1 MPLTAHSVLG
11 RTDDVGNESR
21 TDHGALPA
29 IQGGKIQMNDSRNPF
44 ERQLFDEAGSAGEL
58 NSSTHREPPNAS
70 GGQESRQCTATKSDG
85 GRCGARTLTGSL
97 LCFFHD
103 PASAEER
110 TAASRRGGQKNR
122 AAVLP
127 PETPDFPLN
136 GADDAS
142 ALLGRAINLLLRG
155 ELDPKIANAVG
166 YLLTIK
172 IKTTDLGKLEERM
185 AALEAALKEKA
196 PEPNLFDPEDDLE
209 GL

>member
-1 MPLTAHSVLG
+1 MNGDTSERELEKTA
-11 RTDDVGNESR
+11 
-21 TDHGALPA
+21 AAP
-29 IQGGKIQMNDSRNPF
+29 I
-44 ERQLFDEAGSAGEL
+44 GE
-58 NSSTHREPPNAS
+58 NS
-70 GGQESRQCTATKSDG
+70 GGCTGLKRDG
-85 GRCGARTLTGSL
+85 NRCHAQALTGSRY
-97 LCFFHD
+97 CFFHD
-103 PASAEER
+103 PAAAEER
-110 TAASRRGGQKNR
+110 TAASKRGGEKNR

-172 IKTTDLGKLEERM
+172 NKVTDLGKLEERM

-209 GL
+209 DL

>member
-1 MPLTAHSVLG
+1 MTVEIHLKGSFLMRPVAPGNLIPLPT
-11 RTDDVGNESR
+11 GNHPTR
-21 TDHGALPA
+21 RA
-29 IQGGKIQMNDSRNPF
+29 
-44 ERQLFDEAGSAGEL
+44 
-58 NSSTHREPPNAS
+58 
-70 GGQESRQCTATKSDG
+70 GQERRQCTATKSGG
-85 GRCGARTLTGSL
+85 GRCGARTLTGSP

-110 TAASRRGGQKNR
+110 TAARRRGGEKNR
-122 AAVLP
+122 PAVLP
-127 PETPDFPLN
+127 PGTPDFPLN
-136 GADDAS
+136 NADDAS
-142 ALLGRAINLLLRG
+142 ALLGRTINQLQRG